1 MFVDVQTILVLSG
14 IETNPGTSQ
23 QSLLISHI
31 NINSITAGD
40 KLEKLQ
46 QFVDTNNVHILALT
60 ETKLNDNVATCQY
73 KLERFHTPMTRHR
86 DRHGGGVALY
96 MHKSLS
102 YRRLH
107 YLELGDEEWIWA
119 RVKLPEIQLIVCCVY
134 LPPNLTSDRFQ
145 MFLDNLTEVTCKAKI
160 ENGETFILGDL
171 NTGNI
176 YLDDRYKN
184 NSGITSF
191 DRLLKDQAHI
201 LSLQQIIEQPTR
213 INNYCSNLRD
223 LIFTTNSNIIT
234 DSGTFSSFSS
244 LDHLP
249 IYVTINTTRPTTSK
263 KPTRTFIW
271 DYTNLNAPLLTNLL
285 INTDWRDILNN
296 DIDTATNLFI
306 TTIGT
311 QSCQCFNSHP
321 TKNKIPGTKTMDNKY
336 IET

>member
-1 MFVDVQTILVLSG
+1 
-14 IETNPGTSQ
+14 
-23 QSLLISHI
+23 
-31 NINSITAGD
+31 
-40 KLEKLQ
+40 
-46 QFVDTNNVHILALT
+46 
-60 ETKLNDNVATCQY
+60 
-73 KLERFHTPMTRHR
+73 
-86 DRHGGGVALY
+86 

-184 NSGITSF
+184 NSGITCF

-201 LSLQQIIEQPTR
+201 LSLQRTR

-249 IYVTINTTRPTTSK
+249 IYVTINTIRPTTSK
-263 KPTRTFIW
+263 KTH
-271 DYTNLNAPLLTNLL
+271 
-285 INTDWRDILNN
+285 
-296 DIDTATNLFI
+296 
-306 TTIGT
+306 
-311 QSCQCFNSHP
+311 SH
-321 TKNKIPGTKTMDNKY
+321 IYLGLH
-336 IET
+336 